1 MEELPVKAGI
11 NLDKDGKTL
20 TYYYGC
26 CSCSDFSQIFVI
38 NCIDYFSV
46 FGIIILKVSPTYKW
60 RS

>member
-1 MEELPVKAGI
+1 MRPQKINFLKFFVK
-11 NLDKDGKTL
+11 
-20 TYYYGC
+20 
-26 CSCSDFSQIFVI
+26 